1 MSKQTLERELRR
13 ELDLLNDVIDKK
25 IIRGLSYAREARR
38 HKFILSNLSSIRRT
52 QTGGWFERSIASF
65 SII

>member
-1 MSKQTLERELRR
+1 
-13 ELDLLNDVIDKK
+13 LLNDQIDEK

-38 HKFILSNLSSIRRT
+38 HKFILNRLSDVRRA
-52 QTGGWFERSIASF
+52 QNGAGGWFGRSLSTF